1 MSSAI
6 SPVGMFSTCLFCHA
20 ALGANEVLER
30 FPLGRRLAFDPS
42 RGRLWVVCPKCRGW
56 NLTPLEIRWEA
67 IEDCERLFRDA
78 RMRVSTDQIGLAKL
92 PEGLELVRI
101 GRAERPEFAAWRY
114 GERIVLRRRRNY
126 LQAGLGLGVL
136 GAAVAGGMA
145 AGMGIAGFGWA
156 ISQVA
161 NAILYGSPTSI
172 IARVRD
178 VDNTELVIRRK
189 HVKHARLHR
198 AEGDVWQLVV
208 PARLPKVKNP
218 PVKFSGKSKKR
229 AALITLQDQEAI
241 RVAGHLLP
249 AMNRFAG
256 SSTSVHSAVT
266 MLSDDPDPA
275 RFFAQIASRDPKPPS
290 LAELPVEQR
299 LALEMAAH
307 EETERRAL
315 EGELQTLEDAWR
327 EAEEIAAIS
336 DDMFLPESITAWLRK
351 SRGK

>member
-1 MSSAI
+1 
-6 SPVGMFSTCLFCHA
+6 MFSTCLFCHA

-30 FPLGRRLAFDPS
+30 FPLGRRLAFDAS

-67 IEDCERLFRDA
+67 IEDCERLYRDA

-92 PEGLELVRI
+92 SEGLELVRI
-101 GRAERPEFAAWRY
+101 GQAERPEFAAWRY

-126 LQAGLGLGVL
+126 IQAGLGLGVL

-145 AGMGIAGFGWA
+145 AGMGIAGFGWG
-156 ISQVA
+156 ISQLA
-161 NAILYGSPTSI
+161 NRILYGSPTSI

-178 VDNTELVIRRK
+178 IDDTELVVRRK
-189 HVKHARLHR
+189 HLKHARLHR
-198 AEGDVWQLVV
+198 APDDVWQLVL
-208 PARLPKVKNP
+208 PARPPRVKHP
-218 PVKFSGKSKKR
+218 PVGISGKRKQR
-229 AALITLQDQEAI
+229 ASLITLQDQEAM
-241 RVAGHLLP
+241 RVAGHILP

-256 SSTSVHSAVT
+256 SSTSVQSAVA

-275 RFFAQIASRDPKPPS
+275 RFFGQVARRDTKPS
-290 LAELPVEQR
+290 LAELPVEMR

-336 DDMFLPESITAWLRK
+336 DDMFLPESVTEWLKRA
-351 SRGK
+351 RGK